1 MATFDIH
8 FQIVPE
14 AEQEATP
21 GKLFTFGFTSAIGVK
36 GPQKL
41 INRWLK
47 CLFTLKGTDLRDAA
61 YGTGYPELIG
71 SNINSLR
78 DFTDAVSLFV
88 SDCNNQI
95 TAFDQAQFP
104 PDDERLD
111 SANLTSIVPRGGD
124 GYDVFVT
131 IKNTAGTPVTI
142 EIPSGTVRG
151 AP

>member
-8 FQIVPE
+8 FQIVPA
-14 AEQEATP
+14 AEQEASP

-47 CLFTLKGTDLRDAA
+47 CLFTLKGTDLSDAT
-61 YGTGYPELIG
+61 YGTGYSELIG
-71 SNINSLR
+71 SNISSLR

-111 SANLTSIVPRGGD
+111 SANISSIVPRED
-124 GYDVFVT
+124 SGYDVYVT
-131 IKNTAGTPVTI
+131 LKNTAGVPVTV
-142 EIPSGTVRG
+142 EIPSGTTRT
-151 AP
+151 